1 MTSLFS
7 FPLYPA
13 PKAWDFCMSRV
24 QCEGKKKVAWL
35 VRLAGGWR
43 APALWFSCWSGLPVQ
58 PLERRKV
65 VFLSLHALG

>member
-1 MTSLFS
+1 MTSLFR

-35 VRLAGGWR
+35 VRLAGG
-43 APALWFSCWSGLPVQ
+43 AGELLPCGSPAGVQ

>member
-43 APALWFSCWSGLPVQ
+43 APALWFSCWSAATGEKEGCFLIPACTGLTC
-58 PLERRKV
+58 L
-65 VFLSLHALG
+65 